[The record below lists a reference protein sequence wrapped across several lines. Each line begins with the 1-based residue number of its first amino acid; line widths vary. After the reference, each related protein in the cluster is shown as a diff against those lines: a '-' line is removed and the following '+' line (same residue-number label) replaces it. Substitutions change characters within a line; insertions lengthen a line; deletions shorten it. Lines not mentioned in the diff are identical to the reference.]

1 MFSLSYST
9 PSIYFSKK
17 AEKAARKNFSG
28 RKGKKKTATEEQKNR
43 RTTQG
48 SEIKEIKV
56 GVEGEEENTGDE
68 KGLSTF
74 LWRVYYFG
82 WCGFLGG

>member
-1 MFSLSYST
+1 MTFHSWSPTLFSPP

-17 AEKAARKNFSG
+17 AEKAARKIFSG

-68 KGLSTF
+68 KGFRS
-74 LWRVYYFG
+74 
-82 WCGFLGG
+82 